1 MNKNS
6 SKKRDF
12 PLPRRKESEPGGTG
26 PDGPRRGGG
35 AAIQPFQSDQV
46 DDQARA
52 RTLPPALERGGLSP
66 APTTSRAK
74 MHGIDSLVGITLKQC
89 PAITIRRR
97 KKKRP
102 LCDGNAKRMAMDGT
116 KRRRRRAAVQ
126 YLDGGER
133 RLVEPLE
140 VAAHLPLPQQLPAP
154 LPERQLRAAS
164 GIPRRR
170 CRRSGHEERRHQRQR
185 DEARPRRCHGLAGT
199 PPVPPSRAT
208 ETAARGTAG
217 KLKKRR
223 ARARGR
229 QRTEETGEG
238 GLKNPPVG
246 VSFLLCFGWRAA
258 RSRPGLRSVAS
269 RHHSRG
275 LGWGEVVRRDP
286 ATASQRCEFATHSD
300 SDPHRW
306 VGLS

>member
-1 MNKNS
+1 
-6 SKKRDF
+6 
-12 PLPRRKESEPGGTG
+12 
-26 PDGPRRGGG
+26 
-35 AAIQPFQSDQV
+35 
-46 DDQARA
+46 
-52 RTLPPALERGGLSP
+52 LERGGLSP

-74 MHGIDSLVGITLKQC
+74 MHGIDLLVGITLKQC

-102 LCDGNAKRMAMDGT
+102 LATGMRSAWPWMDGT
-116 KRRRRRAAVQ
+116 KRRRRRAEVQ

-133 RLVEPLE
+133 HLVEPLE
-140 VAAHLPLPQQLPAP
+140 VAAHLPLPQQQQQLPAP
-154 LPERQLRAAS
+154 LPERQLRPAS

-170 CRRSGHEERRHQRQR
+170 RRSGHEERRHQRQR

-217 KLKKRR
+217 KLRKKEGEGTREAERR
-223 ARARGR
+223 G
-229 QRTEETGEG
+229 EETGEG

-275 LGWGEVVRRDP
+275 G
-286 ATASQRCEFATHSD
+286 
-300 SDPHRW
+300 
-306 VGLS
+306 